1 MDTCGVRAIHPPP
14 ERGGFPRIPLSIRP
28 CIIFIDEANDVLANR
43 GFSQYSAM
51 TNKLL
56 TIMDGV
62 SSEKRDIMFVAATN
76 YIEQIDPAVLRGGR
90 ISEKY
95 HFEVPDY
102 NDQAEFIKSFMD
114 KSKSTFGDDV
124 SAPAIVKV
132 MIDKEIKGTVA
143 NMSTLMQDAI
153 NTMIYRGVPNDEVTL
168 KDFYQAA
175 ERQIV

>member
-102 NDQAEFIKSFMD
+102 NDQSEFIKSFMD
-114 KSKSTFGDDV
+114 NSKSTFGDDV